1 MGAAAMDATVLILP
15 LLVVLAVIVVGGRR
29 RGAGWLVVLTRSVLA
44 CWLAAVLALV
54 MYPFPLPPYE
64 PSIQPPGWTIL
75 DWISPPFAT
84 IDAALQYG
92 VTAQEALQLVGNVLL
107 FVPLGFLAPA
117 LTPRFRT
124 VARSASL
131 GLLVSLAIELAQ
143 LATTLALHPFRSAD
157 LDDVML
163 NTIGTVIGFAA
174 WRVASMLL
182 VELRRREAPAV

>member
-1 MGAAAMDATVLILP
+1 MDATVLILP

-29 RGAGWLVVLTRSVLA
+29 RGTGWLVVLMRSALA

-54 MYPFPLPPYE
+54 MFPLPLPPYA

-117 LTPRFRT
+117 LRPRFRT
-124 VARSASL
+124 LARAALL
-131 GLLVSLAIELAQ
+131 GLSVSLAIELAQ
-143 LATTLALHPFRSAD
+143 LSMTLALHPFRSAD

-163 NTIGTVIGFAA
+163 NTIGTVIGFAS
-174 WRVASMLL
+174 WRVGPML
-182 VELRRREAPAV
+182 VELRRREAPAL